1 MAKVTLKNEKDMA
14 VMLVNGSA
22 TTQDDIA
29 LSDLAFKSNNPNG
42 LIIDKIQW
50 SVEDGQIVD
59 IKRGASQNVVIIH
72 LSQTGELDL
81 RKDGLTLSEEVG
93 TTIRVVGQNAGK
105 EHSVILSFKTVSYTH
120 LTLPTIY
127 SV

>member
-22 TTQDDIA
+22 STQDDIA

-105 EHSVILSFKTVSYTH
+105 EHSVILSFKK
-120 LTLPTIY
+120 I
-127 SV
+127 

>member
-59 IKRGASQNVVIIH
+59 IKRGASQNVIIIH

-105 EHSVILSFKTVSYTH
+105 EHSVILSFKK
-120 LTLPTIY
+120 I
-127 SV
+127 

>member
-105 EHSVILSFKTVSYTH
+105 EHSVILSFKK
-120 LTLPTIY
+120 I
-127 SV
+127 

>member
-93 TTIRVVGQNAGK
+93 TTIRVVGQNSGK
-105 EHSVILSFKTVSYTH
+105 RHSVILSFKK
-120 LTLPTIY
+120 I
-127 SV
+127 